1 MPEVFPEKIGKYKI
15 EGIIAKGGMGVVY
28 RSTHPT
34 LKRPVIIK
42 KLTAKKNSTNIKRFI
57 LEAKI
62 LGELQNPNIV
72 NFYDIFTE
80 GNASYIVEEFVD

>member
-57 LEAKI
+57 L
-62 LGELQNPNIV
+62 
-72 NFYDIFTE
+72 
-80 GNASYIVEEFVD
+80 